1 MTAVDTTSRPA
12 ETSGLPTLRGTTAP
26 PLGRLVG
33 VELRKLRDTRA
44 GAWLLVTIAAVVV
57 AMIAAG
63 TAWGVN
69 SSASLGSFVSV
80 QAMPMQ
86 LLLPMVAVL
95 GITGEWSQ
103 RGALTT
109 FALVPRRGRVVAAKA
124 LAVLLVTLA
133 ATALSVAVAAVGVL
147 VGGAVHDVP
156 VAWDLTADQAARALL
171 INVLSVAVGFALGV
185 LIRSSAPALVAYL
198 GFVLVLPMLSGIAA
212 SYLAWWAQHG
222 AWLDLSTTLQ
232 MLAAPQ
238 VTGETWAQ
246 LGTSTLLWVGVPL
259 AVGLRGLL
267 RTEIR

>member
-1 MTAVDTTSRPA
+1 MTAVDTTTRPA
-12 ETSGLPTLRGTTAP
+12 PDAGAPALRGTTAP

-33 VELRKLRDTRA
+33 VELRKVRDTRA
-44 GAWLLVTIAAVVV
+44 GAWLLVTIALMVVGITGM
-57 AMIAAG
+57 AMV
-63 TAWGVN
+63 WGVG

-80 QAMPMQ
+80 QVMPMQ

-95 GITGEWSQ
+95 AVTGEWSQ

-185 LIRSSAPALVAYL
+185 LIRSSAPALVASL
-198 GFVLVLPMLSGIAA
+198 GFVLVVPGLSGMVA
-212 SYLAWWAQHG
+212 SYAAWWAAHG
-222 AWLDLSTTLQ
+222 LWLDLATTLQ
-232 MLAAPQ
+232 AFSAPQ

-246 LGTSTLLWVGVPL
+246 LGTSALLWVGVPL
-259 AVGLRGLL
+259 AAGLRGLL

>member
-1 MTAVDTTSRPA
+1 MTAVGTTARPA
-12 ETSGLPTLRGTTAP
+12 SDAGAPALRGTTAP

-33 VELRKLRDTRA
+33 VELRKVRNTRA
-44 GAWLLVTIAAVVV
+44 GAWLLVTIALMVVGITG
-57 AMIAAG
+57 MG
-63 TAWGVN
+63 MLWGVG

-80 QAMPMQ
+80 QVMPMQ

-95 GITGEWSQ
+95 AITGEWSQ

-124 LAVLLVTLA
+124 LAALLVTLA
-133 ATALSVAVAAVGVL
+133 ATVLSVAVAVVGVL

-198 GFVLVLPMLSGIAA
+198 GFVLVAPMLSAIAA
-212 SYLAWWAQHG
+212 GYVAWWAAHG
-222 AWLDLSTTLQ
+222 LWFDLATTLQ
-232 MLAAPQ
+232 AFSAPQ

-259 AVGLRGLL
+259 VVGLRGLL

>member
-1 MTAVDTTSRPA
+1 MTAVDTAPPA
-12 ETSGLPTLRGTTAP
+12 HDAVAPTLRGATAP
-26 PLGRLVG
+26 PLARLVD
-33 VELRKLRDTRA
+33 VELRKVRDTRA
-44 GAWLLVTIAAVVV
+44 GAWLLATIAFVVV

-69 SSASLGSFVSV
+69 ATASFGSFVSV
-80 QAMPMQ
+80 QVMPMQ

-95 GITGEWSQ
+95 AVTGEWSQ

-147 VGGAVHDVP
+147 VGGALHDVP

-171 INVLSVAVGFALGV
+171 IHVVSVAVGFGLGV
-185 LIRSSAPALVAYL
+185 LIRSSAPGLVAYL
-198 GFVLVLPMLSGIAA
+198 GFVLVAPMLSAIAA
-212 SYLAWWAQHG
+212 SYVAWWASHG
-222 AWLDLSTTLQ
+222 LWLDLPTTLQ
-232 MLAAPQ
+232 AFSAPQ
-238 VTGETWAQ
+238 VTGESWAQ

>member
-1 MTAVDTTSRPA
+1 MTAVDTTTRPA
-12 ETSGLPTLRGTTAP
+12 SDAGAPALRGTTAP

-33 VELRKLRDTRA
+33 VELRKVRDTRA
-44 GAWLLVTIAAVVV
+44 GAWLLATIAFVVV

-69 SSASLGSFVSV
+69 TTASLGSFVSV
-80 QAMPMQ
+80 QVMPMQ

-95 GITGEWSQ
+95 AVTGEWSQ

-147 VGGAVHDVP
+147 VGGALHDVP
-156 VAWDLTADQAARALL
+156 VAWDLTADQAGRALL
-171 INVLSVAVGFALGV
+171 INMVSVAVGFGLGV

-198 GFVLVLPMLSGIAA
+198 GFVLVAPMLSAIAA
-212 SYLAWWAQHG
+212 SYLAWWAAHG
-222 AWLDLSTTLQ
+222 LWFDLATTLQ
-232 MLAAPQ
+232 AFSAPQ

-246 LGTSTLLWVGVPL
+246 LGTSALLWVGVPL
-259 AVGLRGLL
+259 VLGLRGLL